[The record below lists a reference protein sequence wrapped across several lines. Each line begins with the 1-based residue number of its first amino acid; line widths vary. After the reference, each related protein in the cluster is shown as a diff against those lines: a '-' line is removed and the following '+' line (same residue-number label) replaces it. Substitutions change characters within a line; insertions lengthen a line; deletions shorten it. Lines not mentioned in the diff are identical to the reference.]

1 MPVSE
6 AIGAY
11 IIAGAGIFVLGV
23 SGLVDRIVK
32 RIYAAPYT

>member
-11 IIAGAGIFVLGV
+11 IIAGARIFVLGV
-23 SGLVDRIVK
+23 SGWVFRRIVT
-32 RIYAAPYT
+32 ADSGLS